1 MSDPKKTLIIAEA
14 GVNHNGSVDLA
25 KGLVDA
31 AKEAGADA
39 VKFQT
44 FRSDRLATRT
54 AEKADYQKESTM
66 REESQLEMLRGL
78 ELGAKAHKMLLGHCR
93 EAGITFLSS
102 PFDEESA
109 DLLESL
115 GVSLLKI
122 PSGEITNLP
131 FLRHVAGKKLP
142 LILSTGMATLGEVE
156 EALQTISSVANI
168 KVTLLHCVTEYPAP
182 YEQINL
188 LAMETLR
195 KAFRVPVG
203 YSDHTQGIEIAVAAV
218 ALGAEVIEKHFTLDK
233 NMQGPDHKASLNPEE
248 FRQMTIAIR
257 HVESSLGDGIKWPA
271 DCERKNMPVAR
282 KSLVAARNIEPGER
296 LTRDMLAVKRPGDGI
311 PPREMENLLGLRVVK
326 AIGLDEV
333 LTWDKL
339 K

>member
-1 MSDPKKTLIIAEA
+1 MSDQRRTLIIAEI
-14 GVNHNGSVDLA
+14 GVNHNGSLELA
-25 KGLVDA
+25 KRLVNA
-31 AKEAGADA
+31 AKEAGADS

-44 FRSDRLATRT
+44 FRAAKLATRS
-54 AEKADYQKESTM
+54 AGKAAYQKVRTSS
-66 REESQLEMLRGL
+66 EESQIDMLRGL
-78 ELGAKAHKMLLGHCR
+78 ELDVEAHRVLMGQCR
-93 EAGITFLSS
+93 EVGITFLSS

-142 LILSTGMATLGEVE
+142 LILSTGMATLGDVE
-156 EALQTISSVANI
+156 EALQTISSVANV

-195 KAFRVPVG
+195 KAFRLPVG
-203 YSDHTQGIEIAVAAV
+203 YSDHTEGIEISVAAV

-233 NMQGPDHKASLNPEE
+233 DMQGPDHKASLNPGE
-248 FRQMTIAIR
+248 FQQMTIAIR
-257 HVESSLGDGIKWPA
+257 HVESSLGDGIKRPA

-282 KSLVAARNIEPGER
+282 KSLVAVRNIIPGER

-311 PPREMENLLGLRVVK
+311 PPRDLENVLGLRVMK
-326 AIGLDEV
+326 AIGQDEI
-333 LTWDKL
+333 LTWEKL